1 MHSRPRFAYFLVLPL
16 LLLVVAGSV
25 MAAPAAPSVVSGCS
39 GCHGDKGVSA
49 SKDVPSIGG
58 MSDFYLE
65 GQMQAYQKGQRPC
78 PNTPSDMCAISK
90 ALNAAQI
97 KDIGTYY
104 AAQTW
109 VPAPQQGLDA
119 AQVAKGKRLHATT
132 CEVCHTKGGSVAD
145 DDSSILAGQWLPYLQ
160 AALQNYKAGTR
171 LMPDK
176 MKPKIEA
183 LSADDLGALAQYFA
197 SEGSSPK

>member
-1 MHSRPRFAYFLVLPL
+1 MYSRLHFHYFLILSL
-16 LLLVVAGSV
+16 LLLAITGSAI
-25 MAAPAAPSVVSGCS
+25 AAPAIPSVVSSCS
-39 GCHGDKGVSA
+39 GCHGDNGVSA
-49 SKDVPSIGG
+49 SKDIPSIAG

-90 ALNAAQI
+90 ALNAAQV
-97 KDIGTYY
+97 KDIGNYY

-109 VPAPQQGLDA
+109 VPASQPSLDT

-160 AALQNYKAGTR
+160 VTLQNYKAGKR

-176 MKPKIEA
+176 MKPKIDA

-197 SEGSSPK
+197 SEGSSSK